1 MAEFFN
7 ALLKIPQFWRNEI
20 ATTLGI
26 VVIIVVVY
34 KNKITRMSRFA
45 TSP

>member
-20 ATTLGI
+20 AITLGI
-26 VVIIVVVY
+26 VVDIIVIVY
-34 KNKITRMSRFA
+34 KNKITGMSRV
-45 TSP
+45 

>member
-20 ATTLGI
+20 AATLGI
-26 VVIIVVVY
+26 VDIIVIVY
-34 KNKITRMSRFA
+34 KKKLRGCHAS
-45 TSP
+45 SP